1 MQSTPLPLLPQSQ
14 EIEIETSDGV
24 DGMDIPDQCTSR
36 RHVGVHRCQSINP
49 AYRFLRLNPQ
59 HRRGEHRRMP
69 E

>member
-36 RHVGVHRCQSINP
+36 RHVGVHR
-49 AYRFLRLNPQ
+49 
-59 HRRGEHRRMP
+59 
-69 E
+69 